1 MEPLKRVREEFEFH
15 IVWTYYEKI
24 MHKDVNDN
32 KIKTLRLENKTE
44 NNGKHLCW
52 KSRLPYF
59 V

>member
-1 MEPLKRVREEFEFH
+1 MRG
-15 IVWTYYEKI
+15 VWISYCLDLLRKNYAQRCKWQQNQNI
-24 MHKDVNDN
+24 
-32 KIKTLRLENKTE
+32 LRLENKTE